1 MKHSSRTPLLISV
14 SMVLGIVLGTFL
26 TLHFGSS
33 KLNIIDLGGNKLN
46 TLLQMV
52 ENNYVDTVD
61 MNALVED
68 ALPEILSKLDPH
80 SAYIPAKDS
89 KQASEELKGSFSGI
103 GISFRMENDTATVMS
118 IIHGG
123 PAEKVGMLAGD
134 RIISAN
140 DTSLC
145 KMESTEVMK
154 HIKGEKNSNVR
165 LEVVRHGN
173 AEPLVFNVVRG
184 DIPIET
190 VDAAYLMDDNIGYI
204 RVKKFGE
211 QTYAEMITALARL
224 TLDGMTSLILD
235 LRGNT
240 GGYMHIAIQMAN
252 EFLSEG
258 QLIVYTEGSKVERED
273 YMANGY
279 GTFKSMPI
287 VVLVDEISASASEI
301 FAGAIQDN
309 DRGTIIGRRSF
320 GKGLVQQ
327 PMEFK
332 DGSVV
337 RLTIARYHT
346 PSGRCIQKPYE
357 KGHGEEYENELL
369 MRYQRGEFYI
379 EDSIRQD
386 GPVYHTTIGREV
398 YGGGGIRPDI
408 FIPDDSTG
416 VTSYYKEAAYT
427 GLIAQFCFEVVD
439 QNRETLNEL
448 KTMEEKVKWMDGRN
462 MLESFAR
469 YGQQHSLPRRN
480 LMLQRSKHLFHRAI
494 YSGIIYNSSDMTDY
508 MRFLNQDD
516 PAVLRAV
523 EVIQE
528 GKTFPAQP
536 ERQGGNGQNTD
547 SLCVQ

>member
-1 MKHSSRTPLLISV
+1 MKHSSRTPLIISI
-14 SMVLGIVLGTFL
+14 SMTLGIVLGTLL
-26 TLHFGSS
+26 TSHFGGN
-33 KLNIIDLGGNKLN
+33 KLSIIDFGGNKLN
-46 TLLQMV
+46 NLLQLI

-61 MNALVED
+61 INALVED

-89 KQASEELKGSFSGI
+89 KEASEELKGSFSGI

-123 PAEKVGMLAGD
+123 PAEKVGLLAGD

-140 DTSLC
+140 DTNLC
-145 KMESTEVMK
+145 KMQSTEVMK
-154 HIKGEKNSNVR
+154 YIKGEKNTQVR
-165 LEVVRHGN
+165 LKVMRHGN
-173 AEPLVFNVVRG
+173 AEPLTFNVVRG
-184 DIPIET
+184 DIPVES
-190 VDAAYLMDDNIGYI
+190 VDAAYLMEDNIGYI

-224 TLDGMTSLILD
+224 GLDGMKSLIVD

-252 EFLSEG
+252 EFLPEG
-258 QLIVYTEGSKVERED
+258 RLIVYTEGSKVKRED
-273 YMANGY
+273 YMSNGY
-279 GTFKSMPI
+279 GSFKTIPLI
-287 VVLVDEISASASEI
+287 VLVDEISASASEI

-332 DGSVV
+332 DGSIV
-337 RLTIARYHT
+337 RLTIARYHS

-369 MRYQRGEFYI
+369 MRYQRGEFYV
-379 EDSIRQD
+379 EDSIHQD
-386 GPVYHTTIGREV
+386 GPVYHTTIGRPV

-416 VTSYYKEAAYT
+416 VTSYYKEAAFT

-439 QNRETLNEL
+439 RNRETLNSLE
-448 KTMEEKVKWMDGRN
+448 TMEDKVKWMDGRN

-469 YGQQHSLPRRN
+469 YGQQHALPRRN
-480 LMLQRSKHLFHRAI
+480 LMLQRSKRLFLRAI
-494 YSGIIYNSSDMTDY
+494 YSGIIYNSSEMNDY
-508 MRFLNQDD
+508 LRYLNQDD

-523 EVIQE
+523 EVIKE
-528 GKTFPAQP
+528 GKTFPEKPADEEQK
-536 ERQGGNGQNTD
+536 TD
-547 SLCVQ
+547 STCVQ

>member
-1 MKHSSRTPLLISV
+1 MKHSSRTPLLLSIS
-14 SMVLGIVLGTFL
+14 MALGIVLGTFL
-26 TLHFGSS
+26 TSHFGSD
-33 KLNIIDLGGNKLN
+33 KLNIIDFGGNKLN
-46 TLLQMV
+46 NLLQLV

-61 MNALVED
+61 MNALIED

-89 KQASEELKGSFSGI
+89 KQANEELKGSFSGI

-173 AEPLVFNVVRG
+173 PEPLTFNVVRG
-184 DIPIET
+184 DIPVES
-190 VDAAYLMDDNIGYI
+190 VDAAYIMDDNIGYI
-204 RVKKFGE
+204 RVRKFGE

-224 TLDGMTSLILD
+224 SLDGMKSLIID

-252 EFLSEG
+252 EFLPEG
-258 QLIVYTEGSKVERED
+258 RLIVYTEGSKVKRED
-273 YMANGY
+273 YVSNGY
-279 GTFKSMPI
+279 GSFKSLPI

-369 MRYQRGEFYI
+369 MRYQRGEFYV

-386 GPVYHTTIGREV
+386 GPVYHTTLGRSV

-416 VTSYYKEAAYT
+416 VTSYYKEAAFT
-427 GLIAQFCFEVVD
+427 RLIAQFCFEVVD
-439 QNRETLNEL
+439 QNRETLNAL
-448 KTMEEKVKWMDGRN
+448 KTMEDKVNWMDGRN

-469 YGQQHSLPRRN
+469 YGQKHSLPRRN
-480 LMLQRSKHLFHRAI
+480 LMLQRSKRLFRRAI
-494 YSGIIYNSSDMTDY
+494 YSGIIYNSSDMNDY

-516 PAVLRAV
+516 PTVLRAI
-523 EVIQE
+523 EIIHE
-528 GKTFPAQP
+528 GKTFPTKQD
-536 ERQGGNGQNTD
+536 NTTD

>member
-1 MKHSSRTPLLISV
+1 MKHSSRTPLIISI
-14 SMVLGIVLGTFL
+14 SMALGIVLGTLL
-26 TLHFGSS
+26 TSHFGGN
-33 KLNIIDLGGNKLN
+33 KLSIIDLGGNKLN
-46 TLLQMV
+46 NLLQLI

-61 MNALVED
+61 INVLVED

-89 KQASEELKGSFSGI
+89 KEASEELKGSFSGI

-123 PAEKVGMLAGD
+123 PAEKVGLLAGD

-140 DTSLC
+140 DTNLC
-145 KMESTEVMK
+145 KMQSTEVMK
-154 HIKGEKNSNVR
+154 YIKGEKNTQVR
-165 LEVVRHGN
+165 LKVMRHGN
-173 AEPLVFNVVRG
+173 AEPLTFNVVRG
-184 DIPIET
+184 DIPVES
-190 VDAAYLMDDNIGYI
+190 VDAAYLMEDNIGYI

-224 TLDGMTSLILD
+224 GLDGMKSLIVD

-252 EFLSEG
+252 EFLPEG
-258 QLIVYTEGSKVERED
+258 RLIVYTEGSKVKRED
-273 YMANGY
+273 YMSNGY
-279 GTFKSMPI
+279 GSFKTIPLI
-287 VVLVDEISASASEI
+287 VLVDEISASASEI

-332 DGSVV
+332 DGSIV
-337 RLTIARYHT
+337 RLTIARYHS

-369 MRYQRGEFYI
+369 MRYQRGEFYV
-379 EDSIRQD
+379 EDSIHQD
-386 GPVYHTTIGREV
+386 GPVYHTTIGRPV

-416 VTSYYKEAAYT
+416 VTSYYKEAAFT

-439 QNRETLNEL
+439 RNRETLNSLE
-448 KTMEEKVKWMDGRN
+448 TMEDKVKWMDGRN

-469 YGQQHSLPRRN
+469 YGQQHALPRRN
-480 LMLQRSKHLFHRAI
+480 LMLQRSKRLFLRAI
-494 YSGIIYNSSDMTDY
+494 YSGIIYNSSDMNDY
-508 MRFLNQDD
+508 LRYLNQDD

-528 GKTFPAQP
+528 GKTFP
-536 ERQGGNGQNTD
+536 EKSENEELKTD
-547 SLCVQ
+547 STCVQ